1 MGTISFDFNFWTLS
15 LLLLN
20 FGLALFV
27 AFSNRHKAAAD
38 ELHVVKT
45 MAADELNAVKSSL
58 RSDIKGV
65 QDDVK
70 SIDQQVSK
78 QGQRLAA
85 IEADVE
91 NGITKEDLAAVYNR
105 VNEVVQATLPMKGRL
120 EEISKGMERIDKHL
134 IELLRK

>member
-27 AFSNRHKAAAD
+27 ALSNRHKAAAD
-38 ELHVVKT
+38 ELK
-45 MAADELNAVKSSL
+45 AVKDSL
-58 RSDIKGV
+58 HADIK
-65 QDDVK
+65 K
-70 SIDQQVSK
+70 IDQQVTT
-78 QGQRLAA
+78 QGQRLSA

-105 VNEVVQATLPMKGRL
+105 VNEVVQVTGPMQGRL
-120 EEISKGMERIDKHL
+120 DEISKGMERIDKHL